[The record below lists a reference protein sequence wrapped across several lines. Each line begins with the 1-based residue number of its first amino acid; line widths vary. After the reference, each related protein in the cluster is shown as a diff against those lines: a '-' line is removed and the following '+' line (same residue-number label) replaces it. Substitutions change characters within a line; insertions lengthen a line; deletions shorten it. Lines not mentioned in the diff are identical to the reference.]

1 MLKTLEEPAGRTLI
15 MLLSDAPES
24 LLPTIRS
31 RCQLVT
37 FRRLPNA
44 LIVAEPPPGDVP
56 VPLAVMIV
64 GEFVAVVTREI
75 VAESAAAL

>member
-1 MLKTLEEPAGRTLI
+1 MPLMVAVAVPVLVSVTCCDALAPVATEPKVR
-15 MLLSDAPES
+15 
-24 LLPTIRS
+24 
-31 RCQLVT
+31 LVAD
-37 FRRLPNA
+37 A